1 MDKEAQPVPMSFAQ
15 AAVTV
20 LEAAGTPLH
29 YKDITQRALSEGL
42 IQTEGKTPDATLN
55 AILAVDI
62 KKKGSN
68 GRFVRVRPG
77 VFGLRDWSIND
88 SLPAATPIT
97 SAQEERRVRVPLFP
111 LYSEVRLVLQIWDG
125 VERSQITRLHSTL
138 KTLWGSPQA
147 PEDWTNPDTWISQRL
162 QGDDRKLA
170 QSIWQKTEGKVNP
183 RHVYGH
189 WLLACTYELLSEDST
204 GRMNLTDRGR
214 DFIANPQGDAIALVD
229 EGEGLLKLLT
239 IVAEKGTGSRGDFVL
254 EWADYLK
261 RYSRFGTDST
271 IKDTLGRR
279 LINLLE
285 REYLTKTG
293 TTYSITDTGLA
304 YLNQTGGAEDT
315 DSSDEQQQILML
327 VKNQKANVRA
337 SMQELLETMNPF
349 AFEHLIKLLLEAM
362 NYQNVTVTSPT
373 NDKGVDV
380 VADIELGITS
390 VREVVQAK
398 RQKTNVQRTV
408 LDALRGSLYRFQAV
422 RGTIITTGNFSKG
435 ATQVAF
441 ERGAPPIT
449 LINGDKLV
457 DLLIEHQIGVRKK
470 SIEILELDADTFAQL
485 DENSEGEAV
494 L

>member
-1 MDKEAQPVPMSFAQ
+1 
-15 AAVTV
+15 
-20 LEAAGTPLH
+20 
-29 YKDITQRALSEGL
+29 
-42 IQTEGKTPDATLN
+42 
-55 AILAVDI
+55 
-62 KKKGSN
+62 
-68 GRFVRVRPG
+68 
-77 VFGLRDWSIND
+77 
-88 SLPAATPIT
+88 
-97 SAQEERRVRVPLFP
+97 
-111 LYSEVRLVLQIWDG
+111 
-125 VERSQITRLHSTL
+125 
-138 KTLWGSPQA
+138 
-147 PEDWTNPDTWISQRL
+147 
-162 QGDDRKLA
+162 
-170 QSIWQKTEGKVNP
+170 
-183 RHVYGH
+183 
-189 WLLACTYELLSEDST
+189 
-204 GRMNLTDRGR
+204 MNLTDRGR
-214 DFIANPQGDAIALVD
+214 DFIANPQGDATALVD

-239 IVAEKGTGSRGDFVL
+239 IAAEKGTGRRGDFVP

-279 LINLLE
+279 LTNLLE
-285 REYLTKTG
+285 RGYLTKTG
-293 TTYSITDTGLA
+293 TTYSITDTGLV

-362 NYQNVTVTSPT
+362 NYQNVTVTSPS

-435 ATQVAF
+435 ATHVAF

-485 DENSEGEAV
+485 DEN
-494 L
+494 